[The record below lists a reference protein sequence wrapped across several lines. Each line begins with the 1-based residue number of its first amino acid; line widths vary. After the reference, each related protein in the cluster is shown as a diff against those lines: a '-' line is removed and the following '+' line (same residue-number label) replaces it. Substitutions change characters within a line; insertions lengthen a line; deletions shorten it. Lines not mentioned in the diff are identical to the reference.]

1 MNKLLAFAFTS
12 LAAASMT
19 CSCGSNGANKSDNK
33 DTLTFDSVVV
43 DTVTSLVDGKDTPS
57 CDVKISFAFA
67 KGKNATAINQ
77 AIVKSGVLAPDYLQG
92 MEKCTDMKAL
102 VDTFVTRFISDYKAT
117 FAPLYE
123 ADREAQSLCST
134 YSVSHTIEQG
144 HGDIIVYTAQTY
156 QYAGGAHGS
165 YQTLVSNINPKKGCV
180 VTLKDL
186 LVPGGE
192 TKMKEM
198 IVEKMQRMAGVKD
211 FKSLQQ
217 KGYFMDMEAY
227 IPDNFILG
235 KKAITF
241 VYNSDEIA
249 PHALGE
255 IRVEFPYDELSNI
268 LK

>member
-19 CSCGSNGANKSDNK
+19 CSCGGNGANKSDNK

-43 DTVTSLVDGKDTPS
+43 DTVTSLIDGKDMPS

-67 KGKNATAINQ
+67 KGKNAAAINQ
-77 AIVKSGVLAPDYLQG
+77 AIVKSGVLTPEYLQG
-92 MEKCTDMKAL
+92 MDKCTDMKVL
-102 VDTFVTRFISDYKAT
+102 VDTFVTRFIADYKAT
-117 FAPLYE
+117 FGPLYQ
-123 ADREAQSLCST
+123 ADREAQTLCST
-134 YSVSHTIEQG
+134 YTVEHTIEQG
-144 HGDIIVYTAQTY
+144 RGGIIVYTAKTY

-165 YQTLVSNINPKKGCV
+165 YQTLVSNIDPKKGCV
-180 VTLKDL
+180 VTLKDI

-192 TKMKEM
+192 TKMKEL
-198 IVEKMQRMAGVKD
+198 IVDKMQHMAGVKD
-211 FKSLQQ
+211 FKALQE

-235 KKAITF
+235 KKEITF

-249 PHALGE
+249 PHAWGE
-255 IRVEFPYDELSNI
+255 IRVSFSYDDLSNI